1 MRKSVGIVVALGLAL
16 GGVACGAPA
25 AKTTRIAS
33 ATPVQASDAVS
44 TTRLAAAVTE
54 SSATDEAPPQ
64 AEPIPAA
71 CEGESTIKD
80 AKLCVAP
87 KAFTKKLCAGI
98 YPEVALSLFAKGTP
112 WTRLWLAGDVEAWN
126 ASGGL
131 THRTKLAFDEE
142 VIVLSKHGAAQAG
155 GIVMTGAM
163 ASYDVVRLDG
173 TCVSVMEGELTT
185 RRPPAPKPA
194 MVPWSRLEEP
204 TRHALLASPKVKSTH
219 DAFEKACTM
228 GDKKACEKAERVFSQ
243 AVLDHVRSGATL
255 PEPARRP

>member
-1 MRKSVGIVVALGLAL
+1 MRKAIGIVVGLGLAL
-16 GGVACGAPA
+16 GGAACAPS
-25 AKTTRIAS
+25 AKTVRVAS
-33 ATPVQASDAVS
+33 ATPAEASDAVS
-44 TTRLAAAVTE
+44 TTTLAAAVTE
-54 SSATDEAPPQ
+54 SSVVEEAPPQ
-64 AEPIPAA
+64 AEPIPMA

-87 KAFTKKLCAGI
+87 KAFAKKLCSGI

-112 WTRLWLAGDVEAWN
+112 WTRLWLAGDVDAWN

-131 THRTKLAFDEE
+131 THRAKLAFDEE
-142 VIVLSKHGAAQAG
+142 VIVLSKHGAAQTG
-155 GIVMTGAM
+155 GIMMTGSM

-194 MVPWSRLEEP
+194 LVPWSRLEEP
-204 TRHALLASPKVKSTH
+204 TRHALLAAPKVKSTH
-219 DAFEKACTM
+219 EAFEKACNV
-228 GDKKACEKAERVFSQ
+228 GDKKACDKAEKAFSQ
-243 AVLDHVRSGATL
+243 AILEHVRSGLSL

>member
-1 MRKSVGIVVALGLAL
+1 MRKAVGMVVALGLAL
-16 GGVACGAPA
+16 GGAACAPA
-25 AKTTRIAS
+25 PKTVRVAS
-33 ATPVQASDAVS
+33 APRVEASDAVS
-44 TTRLAAAVTE
+44 TTTFAAAVPE
-54 SSATDEAPPQ
+54 SSAVEEAPPQ
-64 AEPIPAA
+64 AAEPLPSA

-87 KAFTKKLCAGI
+87 RTFAKKLCSGI

-112 WTRLWLAGDVEAWN
+112 WTRLWLAGDVDAWN

-131 THRTKLAFDEE
+131 THRAKLAFDEE
-142 VIVLSKHGAAQAG
+142 VIVLSKHGAAQTG
-155 GIVMTGAM
+155 GIVMTGSM

-204 TRHALLASPKVKSTH
+204 TRHALLASAKVKSMH
-219 DAFEKACTM
+219 DAFEKACNT
-228 GDKKACEKAERVFSQ
+228 GDKKACDKAERTFSQ
-243 AVLDHVRSGATL
+243 AILEHVRSGAVL